1 MAAVTREDWDTLDLM
16 EIRRRAERLQTS
28 LTTATLG
35 GGVSLA
41 DFVVEKMLGKGANA
55 YAFLARCR
63 PGGKLGAHEDMLVVL
78 KVVGRLKAVGATA
91 EMLVQSA
98 AAFRET
104 VSHDTRKHFPEFRS
118 NIVHVLGHFE
128 DDVSDLPGYAAATAE
143 IREFNDP
150 NTAII
155 VLPFFSGGDL
165 DGMIKQNARLPEPA
179 ILDILAQVADAV
191 VKLQKPTAMSP
202 TGVAHRDLKPDNIFF
217 AGGKTELALA
227 DFGCVGPLQL
237 PFIKNTTSPG
247 GAQDYLGPEILARIV
262 GMVDGAEAVLDYS
275 KSDVYA
281 IGMIGY
287 AMCLGEAKASPWPEG
302 IPPQALDVGVLKRI
316 PAGVYSEG
324 LRTLVEGLLS
334 PKADQRMT
342 AKEAHERC
350 YMLRFGGAPVVVPVA
365 PDAPVVAIDAE
376 PEPEPEPEPDPPS
389 DTTPQWEWQDT
400 ASGQW
405 TPFGDGLALQIEVA
419 HIAGVRSVDVNE
431 EHPGCFVDPAPHRL
445 NMKSWEN
452 PAEVKSKIRRAVAA
466 TAPPADAP
474 PAAAPPAAAPPAAVV
489 VLAPVVP
496 APAAFTLEKNAGAA
510 GYTISGAAKAR
521 VNGHYSPAQIPRY
534 RGAQGYVKGDL
545 AIFRWAQKHWVVS
558 DLGPDPT
565 DADKFAEERWLY
577 KVQNLPPADT
587 PPLAGWSELAG
598 AVCWEWE
605 GDGHTC
611 KSSTRPQ
618 TSLAHSP

>member
-431 EHPGCFVDPAPHRL
+431 EHPRMLRGSSTTSAEHEELGKPRGGQVEDPKGRGRHSPTCRRSTCGRSTCSRSTCSRSTCSRSTCSRRRL
-445 NMKSWEN
+445 
-452 PAEVKSKIRRAVAA
+452 
-466 TAPPADAP
+466 
-474 PAAAPPAAAPPAAVV
+474 
-489 VLAPVVP
+489 
-496 APAAFTLEKNAGAA
+496 GASRPS
-510 GYTISGAAKAR
+510 SGR
-521 VNGHYSPAQIPRY
+521 LHPR
-534 RGAQGYVKGDL
+534 
-545 AIFRWAQKHWVVS
+545 
-558 DLGPDPT
+558 
-565 DADKFAEERWLY
+565 EERWSRWLHHLWRSQSPGERPLLPCTDTT
-577 KVQNLPPADT
+577 VPWSARVCEGGPRNL
-587 PPLAGWSELAG
+587 SVG
-598 AVCWEWE
+598 AKAL
-605 GDGHTC
+605 G
-611 KSSTRPQ
+611 RQ
-618 TSLAHSP
+618 